1 MHNTLH
7 TTFQY
12 NPRIHYSNTLISNIP
27 IIVQNQVNVEIVLH
41 NLELLGVDP
50 DQSWVVDAENTG
62 RVASIFFSVDLKH
75 TIGMG
80 DSADGEAVDT

>member
-1 MHNTLH
+1 M
-7 TTFQY
+7 
-12 NPRIHYSNTLISNIP
+12 
-27 IIVQNQVNVEIVLH
+27 VLH

-62 RVASIFFSVDLKH
+62 RVASIFFSVDLQH

-80 DSADGEAVDT
+80 DSADGETVDT